1 MNANASI
8 KLLVAF
14 LAIAII
20 VTLFW
25 MLDWDQKYKDIETH
39 EATIAEKETELQEQ
53 RKLVAQLPALTAR
66 KVELEQ
72 ELARV
77 IQTNLVPEKAELFV
91 ANYIKEVEKLTTEE
105 GYRLGDNSFEIISIT
120 PGALTSETAKSGS
133 SSSEGEGEEGEDGQP
148 AVLKK
153 FPTRTFQMTMRGR
166 YATLIEFLYQLG
178 DLRLERLVTIN
189 KIALTP
195 DTSDKNSGGK
205 SPVLTIQIPIT
216 AYMREGG

>member
-14 LAIAII
+14 LAIAVI

-166 YATLIEFLYQLG
+166 YATLIEFL
-178 DLRLERLVTIN
+178 
-189 KIALTP
+189 
-195 DTSDKNSGGK
+195 
-205 SPVLTIQIPIT
+205 
-216 AYMREGG
+216 

>member
-14 LAIAII
+14 LAIALI

-39 EATIAEKETELQEQ
+39 EATIAEKETELEEQ

-195 DTSDKNSGGK
+195 DTSDKKSGGK

>member
-1 MNANASI
+1 MDKDNFRLWNGSP
-8 KLLVAF
+8 KGLLF
-14 LAIAII
+14 PPLA
-20 VTLFW
+20 
-25 MLDWDQKYKDIETH
+25 
-39 EATIAEKETELQEQ
+39 
-53 RKLVAQLPALTAR
+53 
-66 KVELEQ
+66 
-72 ELARV
+72 
-77 IQTNLVPEKAELFV
+77 
-91 ANYIKEVEKLTTEE
+91 
-105 GYRLGDNSFEIISIT
+105 LG
-120 PGALTSETAKSGS
+120 GLR
-133 SSSEGEGEEGEDGQP
+133 GEEGEDGQP

-195 DTSDKNSGGK
+195 DGSDKKSGGK